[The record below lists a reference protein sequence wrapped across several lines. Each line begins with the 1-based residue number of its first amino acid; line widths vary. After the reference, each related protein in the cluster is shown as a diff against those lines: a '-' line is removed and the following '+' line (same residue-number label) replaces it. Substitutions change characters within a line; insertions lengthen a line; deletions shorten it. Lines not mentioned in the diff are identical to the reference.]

1 MKLATPEQVQAHTAA
16 SRRGALEGLLAGGTV
31 ATLGSMYAHRRW
43 AYYRSLPP
51 SLKVL
56 GVLIVAAPAL
66 SIQAERRGLEYD
78 KSQWEGDGARLLE
91 AQELHELTK
100 WERMSTTDKIADWA
114 SRHEYSIIIGGWA
127 LSLVTAGAI
136 INRNKFQTPAQKIV
150 QARMWAQG
158 LTIGIILTAA
168 GFKTTH
174 NKGESASR
182 PPPDHSWMEVVE
194 QHEQER
200 REEERIKARIASAQ
214 RRGAPDVPT

>member
-1 MKLATPEQVQAHTAA
+1 
-16 SRRGALEGLLAGGTV
+16 
-31 ATLGSMYAHRRW
+31 MYAHRRW